1 MGCEDFQRGYHGL
14 PIHQFLS
21 SLTDSS
27 APKYCPPTRV
37 LLLGQGEAEPPK
49 PRAPRKGSRGILA
62 VGLMAPSPLQ
72 GSGRPHWHP
81 CSTRNT
87 GKPAPLCDNHP
98 WGYAPEEGTWGGRDP
113 RAEGCGVCSD
123 CSKETEE
130 EIRPRPRRMESVS
143 TTHQD
148 FRAMGFQSTPQPI
161 TQVQAVDI
169 PPSACSS
176 LQGGHE
182 APMSCRAC
190 HPPDHILLPLQ
201 PHNYLTEQPTSFW
214 LEQARGQPVSPPPP
228 CPASTL
234 GVSAA
239 DRDLSNSLLS
249 RVSPASSA
257 ETFPSRRMQPS
268 PLPLPCT

>member
-27 APKYCPPTRV
+27 APEYCPPTRV

-87 GKPAPLCDNHP
+87 GKPAPPRDNHP

-113 RAEGCGVCSD
+113 TAEGCGVCSD

-182 APMSCRAC
+182 APMSC
-190 HPPDHILLPLQ
+190 
-201 PHNYLTEQPTSFW
+201 
-214 LEQARGQPVSPPPP
+214 
-228 CPASTL
+228 
-234 GVSAA
+234 
-239 DRDLSNSLLS
+239 
-249 RVSPASSA
+249 
-257 ETFPSRRMQPS
+257 
-268 PLPLPCT
+268 